1 MPKLIKIEDGQAVEA
16 EDRFVFVADDEPAPD
31 AGDVI
36 VSLARFQ
43 SDGDGLMASGRRLG
57 VRLLPSDEVEAL
69 AYDLPRLAVVAL
81 HFDKFR
87 DGRPYSNAVLL
98 RERYGFTGELRAVG
112 DVLREQAQFM
122 RRCGFDAFIPADGSS
137 AGQWLAATRRY
148 RHVYQGG
155 ADRRTPIYAERAAEA
170 SSVQEEV

>member
-1 MPKLIKIEDGQAVEA
+1 MPKLIRIEDGQAVEA
-16 EDRFVFVADDEPAPD
+16 EDRFAFIADEEPAPET
-31 AGDVI
+31 GDLI

-43 SDGDGLMASGRRLG
+43 SEGDGLMASGRRLG
-57 VRLLPSDEVEAL
+57 VRILPNEEVEAL

-81 HFDKFR
+81 FFDKFR

-122 RRCGFDAFIPADGSS
+122 VRCGFDAFVPADGSG
-137 AGQWLAATRRY
+137 AGEWLAATRRY

-155 ADRRTPIYAERAAEA
+155 ADHRAPIYAERAGEV
-170 SSVQEEV
+170 SSVEEEV